1 MEQKQEKSKQ
11 FFYQEGK
18 TTLKGLV
25 NYADAQ
31 IPGVLEQ
38 VAKVGLAVT
47 GPMEFI
53 YFGATG
59 DVNNEFTL
67 HIALP
72 VAEQKIIPAPYQIKQ
87 VPEFKCL
94 SVVHKGNIADI
105 GATYDQVFAQIQAQK
120 IVPNGEIREV
130 YHLYKDHASAENVT
144 EIQIGIA

>member
-105 GATYDQVFAQIQAQK
+105 SATYDQVFAQIQAQK

>member
-1 MEQKQEKSKQ
+1 MEQKQEKAKQ

-18 TTLKGLV
+18 TTLNGLV

-38 VAKVGLAVT
+38 VAKAGLAVT

-67 HIALP
+67 QIALP
-72 VAEQKIIPAPYQIKQ
+72 VAEQKSISVPYQIKQ

-94 SVVHKGNIADI
+94 SVVHKGDIAEI
-105 GATYDQVFAQIQAQK
+105 GGVYDKLFAEIQAQK

-130 YHLYKDHASAENVT
+130 YHLYKDHDSAENVT
-144 EIQIGIA
+144 EIQIGIV